1 MKTPKVD
8 PEINEGKVKI
18 RYILTNRK
26 TALKIN
32 VKQLID
38 QCSFGII
45 SSSPLGYTD
54 ISRMTLPQECQERAF
69 LNGVTLKDTCQAV
82 THWIY
87 ANQAVSYV
95 CEVVTWGGLT
105 PQTTA
110 RKGGFP
116 LLVDPLINIMDII
129 TLIYQYFKLLS
140 EVKHRLVKRNKR
152 RHIKLGDC
160 HKAKLDMP

>member
-1 MKTPKVD
+1 MP
-8 PEINEGKVKI
+8 
-18 RYILTNRK
+18 
-26 TALKIN
+26 
-32 VKQLID
+32 
-38 QCSFGII
+38 
-45 SSSPLGYTD
+45 
-54 ISRMTLPQECQERAF
+54 ERAF

-110 RKGGFP
+110 RRRFL
-116 LLVDPLINIMDII
+116 LLVDPLINFLNII

-140 EVKHRLVKRNKR
+140 EVKHRLEKRNK
-152 RHIKLGDC
+152 KT
-160 HKAKLDMP
+160 HKAG